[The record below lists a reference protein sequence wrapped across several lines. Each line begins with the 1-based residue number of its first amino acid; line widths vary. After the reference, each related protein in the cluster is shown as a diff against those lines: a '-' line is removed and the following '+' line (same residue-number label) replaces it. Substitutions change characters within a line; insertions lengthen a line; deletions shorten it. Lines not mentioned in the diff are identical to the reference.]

1 MLSGEIQAAD
11 IEPNPVDLAL
21 EQLTT
26 GPDHSS
32 AAAGLARSTP
42 TVCLGSGRLG
52 GSTSDNDPFSTPESD
67 SPIFTSR
74 QKTARPCVLDPHGE
88 ALEKPH

>member
-1 MLSGEIQAAD
+1 MFSGEIQAAD

-67 SPIFTSR
+67 AHLYGSAEDRAAVRTGPSRGSP
-74 QKTARPCVLDPHGE
+74 
-88 ALEKPH
+88 